1 MLLTI
6 IDFFKQFK
14 KFSKKNNLQKV
25 RRFNPQIKRIKNKLF
40 KKKILILLK
49 IKNKLNKIIN
59 KNLINK
65 S

>member
-25 RRFNPQIKRIKNKLF
+25 RRFNPQIKRFRNKLF
-40 KKKILILLK
+40 KKKILIFLK
-49 IKNKLNKIIN
+49 IKNKLIKIIY
-59 KNLINK
+59 KKLINK

>member
-25 RRFNPQIKRIKNKLF
+25 RRFNPQIKRFKNKLF

>member
-14 KFSKKNNLQKV
+14 KFSKKNNVQKV
-25 RRFNPQIKRIKNKLF
+25 RRFNPQIKRFKNKLF